1 MKLQGNEIHIISF
14 HFISE
19 KNENIKL
26 NFGDKVEL
34 GSVPKLYLHVQNRTA
49 ITARY
54 PMGMEN
60 FFSKPPTPPDVSR
73 DDVGRPS
80 R

>member
-1 MKLQGNEIHIISF
+1 MK
-14 HFISE
+14 FISYHFR
-19 KNENIKL
+19 KIENIEL

-34 GSVPKLYLHVQNRTA
+34 GSVPKLYLHVQNKTA

-54 PMGMEN
+54 HMGMEN
-60 FFSKPPTPPDVSR
+60 FFSKPPTPPDASR
-73 DDVGRPS
+73 DEVGRPS

>member
-1 MKLQGNEIHIISF
+1 MNVNKIYIISF
-14 HFISE
+14 QK
-19 KNENIKL
+19 KNENIEL

-34 GSVPKLYLHVQNRTA
+34 GSVPKLYLHVQNKTA
-49 ITARY
+49 IKARY
-54 PMGMEN
+54 HMGMEN

-73 DDVGRPS
+73 DEVGRPS

>member
-1 MKLQGNEIHIISF
+1 MKIQ
-14 HFISE
+14 FISYHFR
-19 KNENIKL
+19 KNENIEL

-34 GSVPKLYLHVQNRTA
+34 GSVPKLYLHVQNKTV

-54 PMGMEN
+54 RMGMEN
-60 FFSKPPTPPDVSR
+60 IFSKPPTPPDVSR
-73 DDVGRPS
+73 DEVGRPS

>member
-1 MKLQGNEIHIISF
+1 MNEFFLISY
-14 HFISE
+14 HFR
-19 KNENIKL
+19 KNENIEL

-34 GSVPKLYLHVQNRTA
+34 GSVPKLYLHVQNKTA

-54 PMGMEN
+54 CMGMEN
-60 FFSKPPTPPDVSR
+60 FFSKPPTPPDASR
-73 DDVGRPS
+73 DEVGRPS